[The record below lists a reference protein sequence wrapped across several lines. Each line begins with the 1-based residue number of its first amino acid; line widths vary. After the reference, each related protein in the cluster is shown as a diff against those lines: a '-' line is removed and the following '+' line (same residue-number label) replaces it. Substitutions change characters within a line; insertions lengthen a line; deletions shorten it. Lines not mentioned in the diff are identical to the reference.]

1 MTRLLDTN
9 TCIYYLNR
17 SSDKLIESFKKYS
30 PSELKLSSI
39 TVAELFCG
47 AEKSKALK
55 KNTAVVERFIS
66 PFEILPFD
74 DTCCRAYANI
84 RVSLEKSGTPIG
96 PMDLLIASI
105 CIARNLILV
114 TNNTKEFRRVKKLKL
129 ENWL

>member
-30 PSELKLSSI
+30 PSDLKLSSI
-39 TVAELFCG
+39 TVAELFYG

-55 KNTAVVERFIS
+55 KNTTVVERFIA

-84 RVSLEKSGTPIG
+84 RASLEKSGTPIG
-96 PMDLLIASI
+96 AMDLLIASI